1 MTLEEAK
8 NEQNVFKSN
17 MREIKKKSL
26 NQKTK
31 KYYKMEV
38 AKNIEL
44 LYNARRKVIKLC
56 DDYPTTV
63 SEAKNKNNLWRK
75 NQSINT
81 QINASKIINCTCIY
95 KSR

>member
-8 NEQNVFKSN
+8 NEENVFKSN
-17 MREIKKKSL
+17 INEIQKKSL
-26 NQKTK
+26 SQITK

-44 LYNARRKVIKLC
+44 LYNARKKVIKLC
-56 DDYPTTV
+56 DDYPTIV
-63 SEAKNKNNLWRK
+63 SEAENKNKLWRK
-75 NQSINT
+75 NQNINS
-81 QINASKIINCTCIY
+81 QINASKITNCTCIY